1 MINTEVRNFDSLPDA
16 AGVRVQ
22 TVAQLCS
29 CSISAVWNRSKRGAL
44 PKPRTIGGH
53 ALWNVGELR
62 AVLLGEPA

>member
-1 MINTEVRNFDSLPDA
+1 MINVEIRNFDSLPAA

-22 TVAQLCS
+22 TVAALCS
-29 CSISAVWNRSKRGAL
+29 CSVSAVWNRSKRGDL
-44 PKPRTIGGH
+44 PKPRNIGGH